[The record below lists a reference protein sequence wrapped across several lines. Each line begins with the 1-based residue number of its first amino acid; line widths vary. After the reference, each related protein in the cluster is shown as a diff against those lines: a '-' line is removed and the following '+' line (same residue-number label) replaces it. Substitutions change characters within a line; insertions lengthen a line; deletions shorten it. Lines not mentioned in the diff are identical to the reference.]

1 MAAESKSDDML
12 SEYKSVERPTS
23 PSFPKSKIRILLMEK
38 ISQRAVD
45 YFVKEGFTVETADK
59 MTFEELSVKLPTVH
73 VIGVRSKTK
82 LTGELLRKAGSKLLC
97 TGCFCIGT
105 DQTDLSAAA
114 SLGVPVFNSPF
125 ANTRSVAEL
134 IISQMIALSRK
145 LGDQNKF
152 MHKGQWRKT
161 AAQCYEV
168 RGKTLG
174 IVGYGHVGSQLSVL
188 AEALGMRVM
197 FYDIV
202 PKLPLGNAMAM
213 DSLNAL
219 LKTADFVSLHVPFT
233 KQTNAMIG
241 AEQIALMKKGSY
253 FMNAARGKC
262 VQIEAVAKALRSG
275 HLAGAYF
282 DVYPVEPTDE
292 TLCLANCPNTILTP
306 HIGGSTQE
314 AQSNIGLDV
323 ASKIVKFINEGSTTA
338 AVNVPN
344 IAMEANAEVHR
355 ILNIHQNRPGVLKKI
370 NGILSECDFN
380 ISAQILKTNAEIGY
394 LLIEVDK
401 NKEFSG
407 DVKEKLDALPETI
420 KTRVLYSPG
429 KI

>member
-1 MAAESKSDDML
+1 MAAESKSNSSDM
-12 SEYKSVERPTS
+12 T
-23 PSFPKSKIRILLMEK
+23 SFPKSKIRILLMEK

-45 YFVKEGFTVETADK
+45 YLVGQGFSVETADK
-59 MTFEELSVKLPTVH
+59 MSFDELSVKLPTVH

-82 LTGELLRKAGSKLLC
+82 LTAELLRKSGAKLLC
-97 TGCFCIGT
+97 IGCFCIGT
-105 DQTDLSAAA
+105 DQTDLGVAA

-134 IISQMIALSRK
+134 IISQMIALARK
-145 LGDQNKF
+145 LGDQNRW
-152 MHKGQWRKT
+152 MHQGQWRKT

-188 AEALGMRVM
+188 AEALGLKVI
-197 FYDIV
+197 FFDIV
-202 PKLPLGNAMAM
+202 PKLPLGNATAMA
-213 DSLNAL
+213 SLDAL
-219 LKTADFVSLHVPFT
+219 LRTADFVSLHVPFT
-233 KQTNAMIG
+233 KLTQNMIG
-241 AEQIALMKKGSY
+241 AEQVALMKKGSY
-253 FMNAARGKC
+253 LMNAARGKC
-262 VQIEAVAKALRSG
+262 VVVEAVAKALRSG

-282 DVYPVEPTDE
+282 DVFPAEPTNE
-292 TLCLANCPNTILTP
+292 AMALVNCPNTILTP

-323 ASKIVKFINEGSTTA
+323 AAKLTKFINEGSTTA
-338 AVNVPN
+338 SVNVPN
-344 IAMEANAEVHR
+344 IALEPNAEVHR

-380 ISAQILKTNAEIGY
+380 ISAQTLKTNPEIGY
-394 LLIEVDK
+394 LLIEVDA

-420 KTRVLYSPG
+420 RTRVLYSPG